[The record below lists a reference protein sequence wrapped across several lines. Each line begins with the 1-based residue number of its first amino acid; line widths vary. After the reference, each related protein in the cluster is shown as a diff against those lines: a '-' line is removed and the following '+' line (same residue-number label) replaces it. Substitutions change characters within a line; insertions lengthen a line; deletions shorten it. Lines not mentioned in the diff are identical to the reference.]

1 MMFITII
8 RPTLGG
14 RLSYISGRV
23 NYNNIHLS
31 YWSGR
36 LSCLS
41 GCVSGMINFEMKNI
55 HVITYTANSPWPC
68 E

>member
-1 MMFITII
+1 MMFITIR

-23 NYNNIHLS
+23 SYNNIHLS

-41 GCVSGMINFEMKNI
+41 GCVSGMINFEMKKYSRY
-55 HVITYTANSPWPC
+55 HLHGQLSMAV
-68 E
+68 

>member
-1 MMFITII
+1 MMFITIK

-23 NYNNIHLS
+23 SYNNIHLS

-41 GCVSGMINFEMKNI
+41 GYVSGMINFEMKNI